1 MPPLLARLLKRPG
14 RCEATSGVGDEDL
27 NGSPYV
33 LDPFP
38 HGLDVAE
45 FGDVAEDFDG
55 FASLPLDVGPNF
67 RERRSVPAMR
77 RHPRSLP
84 RKQPPD
90 RSANPPRT
98 ARPQVDPIFQEV
110 HVRTP

>member
-1 MPPLLARLLKRPG
+1 MPPLLARILKRPR

-45 FGDVAEDFDG
+45 FGDVAKDFDG
-55 FASLPLDVGPNF
+55 IATLPLDVGPNF

-84 RKQPPD
+84 RKQPRD
-90 RSANPPRT
+90 RSANSPRT
-98 ARPQVDPIFQEV
+98 ARHQGDSIFQD
-110 HVRTP
+110 